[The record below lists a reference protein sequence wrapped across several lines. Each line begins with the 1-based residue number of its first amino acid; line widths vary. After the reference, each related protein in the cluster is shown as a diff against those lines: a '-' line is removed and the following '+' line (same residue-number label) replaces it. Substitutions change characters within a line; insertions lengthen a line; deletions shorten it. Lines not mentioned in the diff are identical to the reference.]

1 MCPINFRSIDGI
13 ETTKTILKVVD
24 ECLQVGVAIKVP
36 AIICLTANAEI
47 ETRTRCLNAGMI
59 DFLTKPVTIKDL
71 QTALMNA

>member
-1 MCPINFRSIDGI
+1 MDGI
-13 ETTKTILKVVD
+13 ETTRSILKILD

-36 AIICLTANAEI
+36 AIICLTANAET
-47 ETRTRCLNAGMI
+47 ETRTRCLNAGMV